1 MVKTAISCV
10 FEIFYVF
17 DKISMTDNYR
27 TTKLNRNQARKQL
40 AEIVQR
46 YPESVRFSKHALDE
60 LANDDLTTVDAWNVL
75 KSGDARI
82 VDEGEL
88 EKGSY
93 RYRLETNFIM
103 LVLAFQND
111 GNGLFVVTAWDKRR
125 KGARK

>member
-1 MVKTAISCV
+1 MILRGD
-10 FEIFYVF
+10 IFYVF

-27 TTKLNRNQARKQL
+27 TTKLNRTHARKQL

-46 YPESVRFSKHALDE
+46 HPESVRLSKHALDE

-103 LVLAFQND
+103 LVLAFQDD

>member
-1 MVKTAISCV
+1 
-10 FEIFYVF
+10 
-17 DKISMTDNYR
+17 MTDNYR